1 MAAIYLIVS
10 LVSCCTRNVNLMQRE
25 GGIRSRPD
33 IAICKT
39 IARTNRR
46 EAKVDTKWKI
56 FYCYAKCRWYRGQ
69 HSNIII
75 VMGRKCNRVTVWY
88 CSRKNK
94 YHWNFTVSLWPFIGS
109 SLLFNWYFLILE
121 THSTI
126 KLESQWGS
134 SSTSYWV
141 KIYFV
146 GDNTKIFLKI
156 VSCALCL
163 WMTVHITPR
172 VRVFSELFNQK
183 TNF

>member
-10 LVSCCTRNVNLMQRE
+10 LVSCCTRNVNLMQRQE
-25 GGIRSRPD
+25 SDLGPILRYAKLSHGQ
-33 IAICKT
+33 T
-39 IARTNRR
+39 E

-88 CSRKNK
+88 CSPKNK

-109 SLLFNWYFLILE
+109 SLLFKWYFLILE

-146 GDNTKIFLKI
+146 VDNTEIFLKL
-156 VSCALCL
+156 VSCVLCL
-163 WMTVHITPR
+163 WMTLHITPGGA
-172 VRVFSELFNQK
+172 SLFRIIQPEN
-183 TNF
+183 